1 MTQAAA
7 VISSLGPAA
16 GSLYDHVGLQI
27 RDLASRFDLAAKQA
41 QISQAY
47 ETLCKESLD
56 MPSGRRPPEF
66 SRINEDG
73 TPFQYAL
80 TMAPGGPSPL
90 QFLSEAGIP
99 GSSMSDRVALSRR
112 RINTL
117 CSLLGLEGSRQQ
129 LCSLM
134 DRFAPK
140 TGFEMQTDDA
150 GAFWIGIRF
159 SPDAQAKLIVYVN
172 GKWGSADGRWARA
185 NEFAACLGA
194 LEVWRGVESLFGE
207 GMEPLGLALTVS
219 QDRPIT
225 GRIYATSYGKSVA
238 FYERV
243 VRSLNQT
250 GAGAVL
256 GKFAEIMLGD
266 ERRYPVR
273 SAVCSV
279 GLNQQSEPDFKLEL
293 CGHCMFSSDVDAIAR
308 CHRWLDAAKA
318 DPSRYQDLLR
328 VIASGPFSSTRTHLH
343 SYVGF
348 GWKDHELYTS
358 IYLKPQ
364 ILSTSGELS

>member
-1 MTQAAA
+1 MTEAAG
-7 VISSLGPAA
+7 VISSLGSAA
-16 GSLYDHVGLQI
+16 GSLYDRVGLQL

-47 ETLCKESLD
+47 ETLCRESLD
-56 MPSGRRPPEF
+56 MPIGRRPPQF

-80 TMAPGGPSPL
+80 TMAPGRPSPL

-99 GSSMSDRVALSRR
+99 GSSMIDRVAMSRH
-112 RINTL
+112 RIDTL
-117 CSLLGLEGSRQQ
+117 CSLLGAEERRQQ
-129 LCSLM
+129 LCSLI
-134 DRFAPK
+134 DRVAPR
-140 TGFEMQTDDA
+140 TGFELHTDGA
-150 GAFWIGIRF
+150 GAFWVGIRF
-159 SPDAQAKLIVYVN
+159 SPGAQVKLIVYIN
-172 GKWGSADGRWARA
+172 GKWGNADARWARA

-194 LEVWRGVESLFGE
+194 LEVWRGVESLFAE

-225 GRIYATSYGKSVA
+225 GRIYASSYGKSVA
-238 FYERV
+238 FYERM
-243 VRSLNQT
+243 VRSLNQP
-250 GAGAVL
+250 GSYAVL
-256 GKFAEIMLGD
+256 SEFAEIMLGD
-266 ERRYPVR
+266 ERRYPIR

-293 CGHCMFSSDVDAIAR
+293 CGHCMFASDVDAVAR
-308 CHRWLDAAKA
+308 CNRWLEAAKA
-318 DPSRYQDLLR
+318 DPSRYQHLLR
-328 VIASGPFSSTRTHLH
+328 VVASGPFSSTGTHLH

-364 ILSTSGELS
+364 ILSTSGVS